1 MGIRLAVGVLAVV
14 ACFGAA
20 ACGGSGGEGGGNN
33 VVPPPPPSFEG
44 PYHLVFFRGATTPS
58 DVAASLWGI
67 MDSDGID
74 AISTGITNQNENGV
88 LTNPN
93 GALAGTF
100 AIAADGATSWFNL
113 GVESLAGGTSE
124 DRHAQAVANVRPG
137 TSASS
142 LAILL
147 RQSGVFGSSS
157 LSARYRVCTFGQLG
171 TSHIG
176 AVSNVI
182 FDGAG
187 SATTRLL
194 FQNTNGTVTNPGS
207 DSTASYLVLIDGR
220 VTLAGALAGGIL
232 EGGEV
237 LVFGGTTNSG
247 GPPLVAVAIK
257 DAPAATNA
265 TFSGT
270 YSAVSIEFDVA
281 AGRYRSLSSTVVADG
296 AGSMTLS
303 GIVHSDG
310 AVGIVPAA
318 ASSYAVV
325 GNGGLTVGGGLGA
338 VSADGVFAVLGGS
351 TTNGQNPTFTFFVRR

>member
-1 MGIRLAVGVLAVV
+1 M
-14 ACFGAA
+14 
-20 ACGGSGGEGGGNN
+20 
-33 VVPPPPPSFEG
+33 
-44 PYHLVFFRGATTPS
+44 
-58 DVAASLWGI
+58 
-67 MDSDGID
+67 
-74 AISTGITNQNENGV
+74 
-88 LTNPN
+88 
-93 GALAGTF
+93 
-100 AIAADGATSWFNL
+100 
-113 GVESLAGGTSE
+113 
-124 DRHAQAVANVRPG
+124 
-137 TSASS
+137 
-142 LAILL
+142 
-147 RQSGVFGSSS
+147 
-157 LSARYRVCTFGQLG
+157 
-171 TSHIG
+171 
-176 AVSNVI
+176 I

-194 FQNTNGTVTNPGS
+194 FQNTDGTVTNPVS
-207 DSTASYLVLIDGR
+207 DSTGSYFVLVDGR
-220 VTLAGALAGGIL
+220 LTLAGQLAGGIL

-237 LVFGGTTNSG
+237 LVFGGTTTAS
-247 GPPLVAVAIK
+247 GPPLVAIAIK

-270 YSAVSIEFDVA
+270 YSGVSIEFDVA
-281 AGRYRSLSSTVVADG
+281 TGRYRSLSSTVVADG